1 MIIGTAE
8 SPFQHRVSL
17 TLTGRRRD
25 SILPL
30 ASGLILGSK
39 TIGVFGN
46 VSQCWG
52 NEHRKLNDRFMNVYM
67 LCYAMISS

>member
-1 MIIGTAE
+1 MKIGTAE
-8 SPFQHRVSL
+8 SPFQHRVNL

-52 NEHRKLNDRFMNVYM
+52 NEHGKLNDLFVSVYM
-67 LCYAMISS
+67 LCYKISS